1 MKAGLL
7 RHRITIQSF
16 ISDNSTGVL
25 SESWADLATDLPAAV
40 HYASGREFNAAAANQ
55 AEAATRFTIRYRNDL
70 AENMRI
76 THEGRTFNI
85 VAILPDDSLR
95 DALTVMAVEG
105 VNAG

>member
-7 RHRITIQSF
+7 RHRITIQHF
-16 ISDNSTGVL
+16 VTTNTGGVL
-25 SESWADLATDLPAAV
+25 VEDWADLVTDLPAAV

-55 AEAATRFTIRYRNDL
+55 AEVATRFTIRYRNDL

-76 THEGRTFNI
+76 THEGRNFNI

-95 DALTVMAVEG
+95 DGLTLMAVEG

>member
-1 MKAGLL
+1 MKAGILK
-7 RHRITIQSF
+7 HRITIQSF
-16 ISDNSTGVL
+16 ATTNTGGVL
-25 SESWADLATDLPAAV
+25 SESWVDLATDLPAAI

-55 AEAATRFTIRYRNDL
+55 AEAATRFTVRWRNDL
-70 AENMRI
+70 SETMRI
-76 THEGRTFNI
+76 THEGRNFNI